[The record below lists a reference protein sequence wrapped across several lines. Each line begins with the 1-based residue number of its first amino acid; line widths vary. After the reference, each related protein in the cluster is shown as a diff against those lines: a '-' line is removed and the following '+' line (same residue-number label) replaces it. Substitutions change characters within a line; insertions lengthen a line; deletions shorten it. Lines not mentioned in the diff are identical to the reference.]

1 VLIISLTLVVKFD
14 GEFAFACG
22 SSPASVAA
30 LNVASDAAHDRRGH
44 VACGHCGTIS
54 DVGRDGCLTPMRLR
68 VPINPIFEQNSR
80 PSI

>member
-30 LNVASDAAHDRRGH
+30 LNLASDAAHDRRGH

-54 DVGRDGCLTPMRLR
+54 DVGRDGLLNAYASPGADQSD
-68 VPINPIFEQNSR
+68 F
-80 PSI
+80 

>member
-30 LNVASDAAHDRRGH
+30 LKRASDAAHDRRGH
-44 VACGHCGTIS
+44 VAYGHCGTIS
-54 DVGRDGCLTPMRLR
+54 DVGRDALR
-68 VPINPIFEQNSR
+68 NGYESPGADQVDF
-80 PSI
+80 